1 MKSVVT
7 APTDP
12 DRISGAIVI
21 LRGQRVLLDRDLA
34 ALYGVETR
42 RLNEQVRRN
51 QQRFPADFIFEV
63 SAEEARNLMSQFAT
77 SSWGGTR
84 KRPLAFT
91 EHGAIM
97 AATVL
102 NSPGAVDM
110 SVFVVRAFVQ
120 FRTALLST
128 RELAK
133 RLDALERHVATKL
146 SVHDRALT
154 NLLKAIR
161 SLTESPAT
169 KKRPIGFTAD
179 LDGSE

>member
-1 MKSVVT
+1 MKSIAT
-7 APTDP
+7 PPTDP

-63 SAEEARNLMSQFAT
+63 SDEEVAT
-77 SSWGGTR
+77 
-84 KRPLAFT
+84 
-91 EHGAIM
+91 
-97 AATVL
+97 
-102 NSPGAVDM
+102 
-110 SVFVVRAFVQ
+110 
-120 FRTALLST
+120 
-128 RELAK
+128 
-133 RLDALERHVATKL
+133 HVAICDIKYGEVL
-146 SVHDRALT
+146 GNDRALT

-161 SLTESPAT
+161 SLTELPAT
-169 KKRPIGFTAD
+169 RKRPIGFTAD